1 MNREVKQAQ
10 RWGVRSEPATHTTNV
25 SLWSIATLI
34 HNFSSPFLCNSLL
47 FHHRS
52 LSFGVL
58 PQADLIHWRDTE
70 SAGAS
75 KMGSFKRNSLVR
87 LPVIRLWITGMAQ
100 GPCWTGPTKSSW
112 SHSGLKIRWNICGS
126 TWQLNSTTWL
136 CFPRTTTRL
145 LLLCLQ
151 LLQALV
157 RVPDPW
163 CLWHLEK
170 MQILPGYFNHSPWL

>member
-70 SAGAS
+70 PAGAS

-112 SHSGLKIRWNICGS
+112 SHSGLKIRWNTFGS
-126 TWQLNSTTWL
+126 TWQIEFYHLTVFFPGLRQDSS
-136 CFPRTTTRL
+136 CFAFNFYKPSSGS
-145 LLLCLQ
+145 
-151 LLQALV
+151 
-157 RVPDPW
+157 P
-163 CLWHLEK
+163 
-170 MQILPGYFNHSPWL
+170 ILDAYDT